1 MIEQVIEGLPLHF
14 QKEET
19 IKFFKTLK
27 PVLNY
32 LNQLTEELKNQ
43 TSLLECSGIFLD
55 FMGDRYEEK
64 RAGRLDEPYRQALI
78 IKKSALDGLPNTEFL
93 LEITRKLT
101 KNEVVAVDTRYKD
114 EVASQLFRVDMTD
127 KLKSIETMPDL
138 NKICEAGAIMYWDL
152 KIIENNVNLSHLSLI
167 EVIKEFDIKA
177 DFELDQIMR
186 INIEKSKGIGIG
198 FTKIIEIGGIK

>member
-32 LNQLTEELKNQ
+32 LNNLTEELRNQ

-78 IKKSALDGLPNTEFL
+78 TKKSALDGLPNTEFL

-101 KNEVVAVDTRYKD
+101 KNEVVAVDTRYKN

-127 KLKSIETMPDL
+127 KLKNIETMPDL

-152 KIIENNVNLSHLSLI
+152 KIIENNVNLSQLSLV

-177 DFELDQIMR
+177 DFELDQTMR
-186 INIEKSKGIGIG
+186 ISIEKSKGIGIG

>member
-27 PVLNY
+27 PVLDY
-32 LNQLTEELKNQ
+32 LNELTEELKNQ

-78 IKKSALDGLPNTEFL
+78 TKKSALDGLPNTEFL

-101 KNEVVAVDTRYKD
+101 KNEVIAVDTRYKN

-127 KLKSIETMPDL
+127 KLKNIETMPDL

-152 KIIENNVNLSHLSLI
+152 KIIENNVNLSHLSLV
-167 EVIKEFDIKA
+167 EVIREFDIKA
-177 DFELDQIMR
+177 DFELDQTMR
-186 INIEKSKGIGIG
+186 INMEKSKGIGIG